1 MGYIILLLMG
11 YGLWQ
16 FVCYFYCDYRD
27 CKESVRKLRKES
39 EKIEK
44 IMNRHSKKSKC
55 GMKIDD
61 IENDSIERESEEF
74 YEMCL
79 LNEDSIFFK

>member
-1 MGYIILLLMG
+1 MATLPFLI
-11 YGLWQ
+11 
-16 FVCYFYCDYRD
+16 FFFDYRD

-39 EKIEK
+39 EKIE
-44 IMNRHSKKSKC
+44 MNKHHKKSKC

-61 IENDSIERESEEF
+61 TENDSIERESEEF